1 RPGETRRAGDVERP
15 VVRQD
20 QVAGEA
26 RAEARGVDTASG
38 QGVELVDQ
46 GRRVDDDAGPDD
58 RDDVRIEDP
67 RRDEVQLEHLVA
79 EHDGV
84 AGVVA
89 ALVADDEVGLL
100 GEEVRGLALAL
111 VAPLQPDDD
120 RGRHQARASTESKR
134 PRNRGSETEIQV
146 SRVRSAS
153 GSKTRR
159 RLTGRATRLP
169 RATAGLLSGRAGPRT
184 VRGRGEYSS
193 AAARHRTATAR
204 HGGPTGV
211 GEDPVGLRSPVGGTS
226 GGTARTSPAGS
237 LWA

>member
-1 RPGETRRAGDVERP
+1 RAQRGQDRVLLRQDPVELHPEDPRVEEVLEPEAGARRSILVGRPDPPPCRPDLRPGQTCLAGDVERP
-15 VVRQD
+15 LVRQD

-26 RAEARGVDTASG
+26 GAEAG
-38 QGVELVDQ
+38 
-46 GRRVDDDAGPDD
+46 
-58 RDDVRIEDP
+58 
-67 RRDEVQLEHLVA
+67 
-79 EHDGV
+79 
-84 AGVVA
+84 
-89 ALVADDEVGLL
+89 
-100 GEEVRGLALAL
+100 
-111 VAPLQPDDD
+111 
-120 RGRHQARASTESKR
+120 ASTESKR

-204 HGGPTGV
+204 HGG
-211 GEDPVGLRSPVGGTS
+211 
-226 GGTARTSPAGS
+226 
-237 LWA
+237 